1 MLRGVLKTSFEPKG
15 FAFIA
20 ADAESGI
27 SDDVFLHVDNIAEG
41 QDKAM
46 FVRGTPVEF
55 ELAEGKRRDGSSG
68 PAARDCRV
76 IDDASAFLD
85 TAASELRGVDVTG
98 TVKFWSPG
106 NYGFIAPDGP
116 ARDNVYVSAV
126 SAPGGYLRPG
136 DDVRFDLAESPKG
149 PQAANIRCVSW
160 SATGDPFTDTV
171 DMGHSRWA
179 ARLAEMAE
187 PEEWNYQSKPTSDG
201 YVILRSYMKYTF
213 MRLRELPG
221 SDYLVESRNGRHLA
235 FNTGLVTPYQEEIFA
250 LLVRRED
257 SQTGPLWTLQDFER
271 TSSSRFL
278 NIFGDA
284 HPRLARYFDD
294 PAQLIYDTR
303 LGLRVNVE
311 HVPHDPQRFSP
322 ALSNMSAQD
331 LAGLVNA
338 KAPEA
343 LDRVRR
349 NYKTAIPQFYR
360 DGRSGKGKMQLLLPV
375 ALLSRDQVE
384 LALAVDRLE
393 SGVYLGRTVLTLD
406 WAYNNARLLTRPDTD
421 WLRP

>member
-15 FAFIA
+15 FAFIS

-27 SDDVFLHVDNIAEG
+27 SDDVFLHVDNIAQG
-41 QDKAM
+41 QDKAQ

-55 ELAEGKRRDGSSG
+55 DLAEGKRRDGSSG

-76 IDDASAFLD
+76 VDDVRARPDA
-85 TAASELRGVDVTG
+85 AASELREAGLTG
-98 TVKFWSPG
+98 TVRFWSPG
-106 NYGFIAPDGP
+106 NYGFIVADGP
-116 ARDNVYVSAV
+116 ARDDIYVSAD

-136 DDVRFDLAESPKG
+136 DGVRFDLAGSPKG
-149 PQAANIRCVSW
+149 SQAVNIRHVSW
-160 SATGDPFTDTV
+160 NATGDPFTDAV
-171 DMGHSRWA
+171 DMGHPRWA

-201 YVILRSYMKYTF
+201 YVILRSYMKYMF
-213 MRLRELPG
+213 IRLQELPG
-221 SDYLVESRNGRHLA
+221 SDYLVKSSDGRHMA

-250 LLVRRED
+250 LLVRREP
-257 SQTGPLWTLQDFER
+257 SQPGPDWTVRDFER
-271 TSSSRFL
+271 TSSPRFL
-278 NIFGDA
+278 NVFGGA
-284 HPRLARYFDD
+284 HPRLAWYYDD

-303 LGLRVNVE
+303 LDLRVNVE

-322 ALSNMSAQD
+322 ALSDMSAQD

-343 LDRVRR
+343 IDRVRR

-375 ALLSRDQVE
+375 ALLSRDRVE